1 MSLFV
6 CPICGAALERE
17 PGRYRCPAGHSYDV
31 AREGYTHLLPAN
43 RKHSKMPGDDKG
55 MAAARSVFLSRDY
68 YAALR
73 DALCRLALDY
83 APEHPAVLDTG
94 CGEGYYTS
102 AVYRALRDAGK
113 APCMAGTDISKAILR
128 RAAKREKDVE
138 FAVASSYHLPVADRS
153 IDLLLNCFSPLALE
167 EFRRALRP
175 GGTFLYVVPSEKHL
189 WELKQVLYDH
199 PYPNEVKE
207 TPYEGFAYAEI
218 RHVEDRIRVLGQEDI
233 HALFQMTPYY
243 WKTPKSGCQRL
254 AALEELAGRGAAF
267 RQRLAA
273 ITEEKNALEAE
284 RTAKNRAGQEMN
296 ENLLNLERAVAKLDQ
311 KRATSAME
319 EKQILDRLWEHYELS
334 HSDAQAQRIELESV
348 PKANRRIGELKRDIA
363 ALGTPNIGAIEE
375 FDRVNT
381 RYTYLTDQRNDVEKA
396 KGELETIIGEI
407 TAEMTK
413 IFAEQ
418 FKLLSESFQ
427 TTFQELFGGGTA
439 RLELEDEEDILG
451 CGIEIKAQPPGKT
464 LRSISLLS
472 GGERSLVAIALYFAI
487 LKVHPT
493 PFCVMDEIEAALD
506 EANGARFIRYL
517 GKVAGQTQFLLITHR
532 RETMEA
538 ADVLY
543 GVTMERQGVSRVLK
557 LDLRQAEELLGS
569 RPA

>member
-55 MAAARSVFLSRDY
+55 MAAARSAFLSKDY

-102 AVYRALRDAGK
+102 AVYRALWDAGK

-243 WKTPKSGCQRL
+243 WKTPKPACP
-254 AALEELAGRGAAF
+254 GRGAVVARGATIRSYTLVF
-267 RQRLAA
+267 RRAGCGSLNFSGGGARLA
-273 ITEEKNALEAE
+273 
-284 RTAKNRAGQEMN
+284 RA
-296 ENLLNLERAVAKLDQ
+296 
-311 KRATSAME
+311 
-319 EKQILDRLWEHYELS
+319 H
-334 HSDAQAQRIELESV
+334 
-348 PKANRRIGELKRDIA
+348 
-363 ALGTPNIGAIEE
+363 
-375 FDRVNT
+375 
-381 RYTYLTDQRNDVEKA
+381 
-396 KGELETIIGEI
+396 
-407 TAEMTK
+407 
-413 IFAEQ
+413 
-418 FKLLSESFQ
+418 
-427 TTFQELFGGGTA
+427 
-439 RLELEDEEDILG
+439 
-451 CGIEIKAQPPGKT
+451 
-464 LRSISLLS
+464 
-472 GGERSLVAIALYFAI
+472 
-487 LKVHPT
+487 
-493 PFCVMDEIEAALD
+493 
-506 EANGARFIRYL
+506 
-517 GKVAGQTQFLLITHR
+517 FL
-532 RETMEA
+532 
-538 ADVLY
+538 
-543 GVTMERQGVSRVLK
+543 
-557 LDLRQAEELLGS
+557 
-569 RPA
+569 